1 MSRTQVRG
9 STSTLLFIQH
19 RLGLTLRSPPA
30 THFFAGKN
38 SGVIE
43 TANTSQPLA
52 QLSCFRGGFKA
63 CHKTSCIVNS
73 AASMADWWAI
83 CLVDCLA
90 PGPWSYVYVWALL
103 FHMYRPPDHFL
114 LPHPPPPTTLALSL
128 AELMVYAHKYAWR
141 HIKGHTGHCTGTHAW
156 PCMHAY
162 GPTHNRNIKS
172 DDLHKGWLCP
182 SRLHYCQY
190 K

>member
-1 MSRTQVRG
+1 MNTESGRG
-9 STSTLLFIQH
+9 SSSAGWSNDLLFYI
-19 RLGLTLRSPPA
+19 LFT
-30 THFFAGKN
+30 GKN
-38 SGVIE
+38 TV
-43 TANTSQPLA
+43 TVKKATSSAPLA
-52 QLSCFRGGFKA
+52 QSFCFRGGFKA

-103 FHMYRPPDHFL
+103 FHMYRPRIIFYC
-114 LPHPPPPTTLALSL
+114 PPPTPISPL
-128 AELMVYAHKYAWR
+128 AELMAYTQRHKRTLDTVHRNTHVRRAR
-141 HIKGHTGHCTGTHAW
+141 HITSTLRVMTCTRGQH
-156 PCMHAY
+156 
-162 GPTHNRNIKS
+162 
-172 DDLHKGWLCP
+172 CP